1 MSATVSP
8 RRSHRDQASAP
19 TRGHLPGAAPAL
31 FALQPDLRVP
41 CCFLL
46 ADRAELVFGDQEGHH
61 VVPVIGFSFQPLTV
75 HPSRASRT
83 LRRTS
88 CLDSI
93 GAVVAHLR
101 LPGRSALTLAPP
113 LSTTNIRARS
123 RRAPATSSP
132 HASHADVRCHY
143 RPRRLKVQIVN
154 GTGAPVP
161 ASPVAGPQHRPR
173 GGADLAVAIAVL
185 QSSCRLRFSPPR
197 FLSPPNIPMA
207 SPHSPHPLPPHRAHT
222 PP

>member
-61 VVPVIGFSFQPLTV
+61 VVPVIGFSFQPLMV

-83 LRRTS
+83 VRRTS

-123 RRAPATSSP
+123 RRAPAAVPT
-132 HASHADVRCHY
+132 HLMLTFDV
-143 RPRRLKVQIVN
+143 
-154 GTGAPVP
+154 T
-161 ASPVAGPQHRPR
+161 
-173 GGADLAVAIAVL
+173 IARVG
-185 QSSCRLRFSPPR
+185 
-197 FLSPPNIPMA
+197 
-207 SPHSPHPLPPHRAHT
+207 
-222 PP
+222 